1 MAMQILGI
9 DLETYSSVDLR
20 NAGVYVYTSA
30 PDFEILLFAYAWNDE
45 PVDIVDLAS
54 GEKLPREV
62 LAALTDST
70 VIKTAFNAAFERT
83 CLSAYLKQPL
93 SPKDW
98 RCSAV
103 QSSLLALPH
112 SLTGVAEVLGSK
124 QQKMREGRALVKYFC
139 TPCKPT
145 KSNDGRTRNLPHHH
159 PEKWETFKSY
169 CKQDVEVE
177 RAIRKRLNHY
187 PVPDKEQE
195 IWELDQAINDRGI
208 LVDTK
213 LVKNAIRCDQQRM
226 IAALEEAKE
235 LTGLDNPNSVAQLK
249 TWLLGNGVE
258 IESLSKKTVEEMTET
273 TEGKVKR
280 LLELRQ
286 ELAKTSIKKYRAI
299 RRALCPDNRV
309 RGLLQYYG
317 ANRTGRWAG
326 RIVQV
331 HNLPQNHLPDLDDAR
346 EIVKDGDFDFLE
358 MIYDSVPNVLSELI
372 RTTFIP
378 SPGHRFIVADFSAIE
393 ARVIAWLAGETW
405 RLEVF
410 KTHGK
415 IYEASAS
422 QMFKVPIESIT
433 KTSPLRQKGKISEL
447 ALGYGGSVS
456 ALVNMGAL
464 EMGLT
469 EEELKPLVD
478 AWREANPKIVNLWR
492 EVNNAALKAVNDRQP
507 QTVRQLKFIFTKGM
521 LFITLPSGRKLAYV
535 KPKLEPN
542 RFGHD
547 GLTYEGVGGENKWW
561 GRIGTYGG
569 KLVENITQAIARDCL
584 AEAMLRLDKAGYKI
598 GIHVHDEVVIDAPL
612 GYGSVEEVCEI
623 MGEPISW
630 AEGLPLNADGFET
643 TFYKKS

>member
-20 NAGVYVYTSA
+20 NAGVYAYTSA

-54 GEKLPREV
+54 GEKLPKEV
-62 LAALTDST
+62 IEALTDNSI
-70 VIKTAFNAAFERT
+70 IKTAFNAAFERT

-93 SPKDW
+93 SPKEW

-258 IESLSKKTVEEMTET
+258 IESLSKKTVEEMTKT

>member
-20 NAGVYVYTSA
+20 NAGVYAYTSA

-54 GEKLPREV
+54 GEKLPGEV
-62 LAALTDST
+62 LAALTDSI

-145 KSNDGRTRNLPHHH
+145 KSNGGRTRNLPHHH

-177 RAIRKRLNHY
+177 RSIRKRLNHY
-187 PVPDKEQE
+187 PVSDKEQE

-258 IESLSKKTVEEMTET
+258 IESLSKKAVEEMTET
-273 TEGKVKR
+273 TEGSVKR

-299 RRALCPDNRV
+299 QRALCPDNRV

-346 EIVKDGDFDFLE
+346 EILKDGDFDFLE

-456 ALVNMGAL
+456 ALVNMGAM

-492 EVNNAALKAVNDRQP
+492 DVNNAALKAVNDRQP

-584 AEAMLRLDKAGYKI
+584 AEAMLRVEKAGYKI
-598 GIHVHDEVVIDAPL
+598 LMHVHDELIVEAPRDF
-612 GYGSVEEVCEI
+612 GSVAEVCGI
-623 MGEPISW
+623 MGEDVPW
-630 AEGLPLNADGFET
+630 AEGLPLQAEGFEAE
-643 TFYKKS
+643 FYKKS